1 MKHPRTTHLRRSHR
15 TGVVLLTLCGAA
27 LAAPHAAAAQQPST
41 PPLPRVTVWDGVYT
55 AEQATRGE
63 RTAYLNCFSCHAPV
77 DWTTSR
83 FLDPSSDQK
92 LGDLFQ
98 TISRSMPMDSPGKL
112 SREEYADIVAYMLRL
127 QGAPAGETELPSEVR
142 ELDRIYVARPKPR

>member
-1 MKHPRTTHLRRSHR
+1 MAP
-15 TGVVLLTLCGAA
+15 
-27 LAAPHAAAAQQPST
+27 LAACALVFGVPLPSAAQQPPT
-41 PPLPRVTVWDGVYT
+41 PPAPRVTIWDGVYT
-55 AEQATRGE
+55 AAQATRGE
-63 RTAYLNCFSCHAPV
+63 RTAYLNCFSCHAPA

-112 SREEYADIVAYMLRL
+112 SPEEYADVVAYMLRL
-127 QGAPAGETELPSEVR
+127 QGAPAGESELPAVLR
-142 ELDRIYVARPKPR
+142 ELDRIWVARPRGES